1 MELPFQIAEILERLE
16 GAGFSAFVV
25 GGCVRDA
32 LMGET
37 PHDYDVTS
45 SALPKEV
52 ERIFGGFR
60 VIETGIK
67 HGTVT
72 LLYKGISTEIT
83 TFRVDGEYSDGRHPN
98 SVTFSRDIRDDLSR
112 RDFTIN
118 GIAFNPKTGLVDPF
132 GGEADIR
139 ARVIRCIGSPGLRF
153 SEDALRILRAVR
165 FSSALG
171 FRVEEETALAML
183 SRKSDLHKV
192 SAERIFSEL
201 KRALCGKDIGRVML
215 EFPKIF
221 AEILPPLGEQIG
233 YGQGSKY
240 HDSVLYEHTAR
251 AVAAAPAEPALRLA
265 MLFHDM
271 GKPLCRSVGEDGECH
286 YHGHAER
293 SAELADGLLRML
305 KCDNALRGRVCNI
318 VKYHDIPVDTSR
330 RYIRRQ
336 LSKHGLDGFRDIMNA
351 HIADDCAKAE
361 FVRPRIEE
369 ARRAIALAEEIA
381 EAQPCFTLKELAV
394 SGRDLKGIV
403 PPSPLMGDVLAALLG
418 EVVEEKTANEKNALL
433 DRAREIINEKNK
445 IDKSNAE
452 SL

>member
-25 GGCVRDA
+25 GGCVRDS
-32 LMGET
+32 LMGKT
-37 PHDYDVTS
+37 PHDYDITA
-45 SALPKEV
+45 SALPNEV
-52 ERIFGGFR
+52 ERVFGGFR

-72 LLYKGISTEIT
+72 LLYKGQSIEIT
-83 TFRVDGEYSDGRHPN
+83 TFRVDGEYADGRRPN

-112 RDFTIN
+112 RDFTMN
-118 GIAFNPKTGLVDPF
+118 GIAFSPKTGLVDPF

-139 ARVIRCIGSPGLRF
+139 ARVIRCIGSPDLRF

-165 FSSALG
+165 FSSVLG
-171 FRVEEETALAML
+171 FEIDGETARAMI
-183 SRKSDLHKV
+183 SHKSDLHKV

-201 KRALCGKDIGRVML
+201 KQALCGNDIGRVLL
-215 EFPKIF
+215 EFSKIF
-221 AEILPPLGEQIG
+221 AEILPPLAEQIG
-233 YGQGSKY
+233 YDQGSKY

-286 YHGHAER
+286 YYGHAER

-305 KCDNALRGRVCNI
+305 KCDNVLRGRVCRI
-318 VKYHDIPVDTSR
+318 VKCHDIPVDTSR

-336 LSKHGLDGFRDIMNA
+336 LSKYGLDGFCDIMNA
-351 HIADDCAKAE
+351 HIADDSAKAD
-361 FVRPRIEE
+361 FVRPRIDE
-369 ARRAIALAEEIA
+369 ARRSIEIAEEIA
-381 EAQPCFTLKELAV
+381 AEQPCFTLKELAV
-394 SGRDLKGIV
+394 SGRDLKEIV
-403 PPSPLMGDVLAALLG
+403 PPSPLMGEILTALLN
-418 EVVEEKTANEKNALL
+418 EVIEERTANEKSALL
-433 DRAREIINEKNK
+433 DRAREIINEKANPE
-445 IDKSNAE
+445 DRNR
-452 SL
+452 

>member
-25 GGCVRDA
+25 GGCVRDSI
-32 LMGET
+32 MGKT
-37 PHDYDVTS
+37 PHDYDITT
-45 SALPKEV
+45 SALPNEV
-52 ERIFGGFR
+52 ERVFGGSR

-72 LLYKGISTEIT
+72 LLYKGQSIEIT
-83 TFRVDGEYSDGRHPN
+83 TFRVDGEYADGRHPN
-98 SVTFSRDIRDDLSR
+98 SVTFSCDIRDDLSR
-112 RDFTIN
+112 RDFTMN
-118 GIAFNPKTGLVDPF
+118 GIAFNPKTGFVDPF
-132 GGEADIR
+132 GGENDIR
-139 ARVIRCIGSPGLRF
+139 ARVIRCIGSPDLRF

-165 FSSALG
+165 FSSTLG
-171 FRVEEETALAML
+171 FEIDSGTARAMI
-183 SRKSDLHKV
+183 SHKNDLHKV

-201 KRALCGKDIGRVML
+201 KQALCGDDIERVML

-221 AEILPPLGEQIG
+221 AEILPPLAEQIG
-233 YGQGSKY
+233 YDQGSKY

-286 YHGHAER
+286 YYGHAER
-293 SAELADGLLRML
+293 SAEIADGLLRML
-305 KCDNALRGRVCNI
+305 KCDNVLRGRVCKI
-318 VKYHDIPVDTSR
+318 VKYHAIPVDTSR

-336 LSKHGLDGFRDIMNA
+336 LSKHGLESFCDIMNA

-361 FVRPRIEE
+361 FARGRIDK
-369 ARRAIALAEEIA
+369 ARKSIAAAGEIA
-381 EAQPCFTLKELAV
+381 AEQPCLTLKELAV

-403 PPSPLMGDVLAALLG
+403 PPSPLMGEVLAALLN
-418 EVVEEKTANEKNALL
+418 EVIEEKTANEKNALL
-433 DRAREIINEKNK
+433 DRAREIINEKANPE
-445 IDKSNAE
+445 DRNR
-452 SL
+452 

>member
-16 GAGFSAFVV
+16 SAGFSAFVV

-32 LMGET
+32 LMGKT
-37 PHDYDVTS
+37 PHDYDITS
-45 SALPKEV
+45 SALPNEV
-52 ERIFGGFR
+52 GRVFGGFR
-60 VIETGIK
+60 VIGTGIK

-72 LLYKGISTEIT
+72 LLYKGQSIEIT
-83 TFRVDGEYSDGRHPN
+83 TFRVDGEYADGRHPD

-112 RDFTIN
+112 RDFTMN
-118 GIAFNPKTGLVDPF
+118 GIAFNPKTGFVDPF
-132 GGEADIR
+132 GGEGDIR

-165 FSSALG
+165 FSAVLG
-171 FRVEEETALAML
+171 FEIDGETARAMIAH
-183 SRKSDLHKV
+183 KSDLHKV

-201 KRALCGKDIGRVML
+201 KRAVCGGDIGRVML

-233 YGQGSKY
+233 YDQGSKY
-240 HDSVLYEHTAR
+240 HDSSLYEHTAR
-251 AVAAAPAEPALRLA
+251 AVAAAPEEPALRLA

-286 YHGHAER
+286 YYGHAER
-293 SAELADGLLRML
+293 SAELADALLRML
-305 KCDNALRGRVCNI
+305 KCDNALRGRVCDI
-318 VKYHDIPVDTSR
+318 VRYHDIPVDTSR

-336 LSKHGLDGFRDIMNA
+336 LSKHGLEGFRDIMNA

-369 ARRAIALAEEIA
+369 ARRSVQIAGEIA
-381 EAQPCFTLKELAV
+381 AAQPCLSLKDLAV

-403 PPSPLMGDVLAALLG
+403 PPSPLMGEVLAALLG
-418 EVVEEKTANEKNALL
+418 EVIEEKTANEKNALL
-433 DRAREIINEKNK
+433 DRAREIINEKTNPQ
-445 IDKSNAE
+445 DRNR
-452 SL
+452 